1 MRCLADFI
9 LDSDLCLP
17 TGSPP
22 PAPNATG
29 CGGCTWAA
37 WRRFDRGWLSVDQM
51 VALNP
56 LAGGPAARP
65 WTRNSRYRP
74 EMAAPTGGDVSAA

>member
-1 MRCLADFI
+1 M
-9 LDSDLCLP
+9 
-17 TGSPP
+17 
-22 PAPNATG
+22 
-29 CGGCTWAA
+29 GGMAHA
-37 WRRFDRGWLSVDQM
+37 FDRGWLSVDQM
-51 VALNP
+51 MALNP